1 MKRNFLFG
9 IIVIMLLASGGWYA
23 FGSQTPSTVKVDKE
37 QQAQTAPQNEKKA
50 EALKGK
56 KAMVVYFSYTGHTRL
71 LAEQI
76 QEMTDID
83 IFELEPA
90 VPYSKDYKTVEQQ
103 GKKEV
108 DEGYRPKLKA
118 QIPNLASYDVIF
130 VGTPIWWY
138 TVSPVIASFLSE
150 PALAGKTIVP
160 FCTHGGYGAGHS
172 LEDIK
177 KIAIKSTV
185 LDELVLEGSDK
196 GYDKEAILSWLRKT
210 GFGE

>member
-1 MKRNFLFG
+1 MKGKFLFG
-9 IIVIMLLASGGWYA
+9 IIVVALLALSGWYV
-23 FGSQTPSTVKVDKE
+23 FGSQTPSAVKEDKM
-37 QQAQTAPQNEKKA
+37 QSLQDSGQKV
-50 EALKGK
+50 EALPGK
-56 KAMVVYFSYTGHTRL
+56 KALVVYFSYTGHTRL

-76 QEMTDID
+76 QQMTGAD
-83 IFELEPA
+83 IFELQPA

-108 DEGYRPKLKA
+108 DEGYKPELKA
-118 QIPNLASYDVIF
+118 QVPDLASYDVIF

-138 TVSPVIASFLSE
+138 TVSPVTAAFLSN

-172 LEDIK
+172 LEDMRK
-177 KIAIKSTV
+177 TATKSTV

-196 GYDKEAILSWLRKT
+196 GYDRKNILAWLNKA